1 MQAGGALGKYGQ
13 LCRIY
18 GRFRPTPN
26 LKQQIQEVEF
36 E

>member
-1 MQAGGALGKYGQ
+1 MRAGGVLDKHGR

-18 GRFRPTPN
+18 GRFRPTPTMKK
-26 LKQQIQEVEF
+26 LIQEVEL